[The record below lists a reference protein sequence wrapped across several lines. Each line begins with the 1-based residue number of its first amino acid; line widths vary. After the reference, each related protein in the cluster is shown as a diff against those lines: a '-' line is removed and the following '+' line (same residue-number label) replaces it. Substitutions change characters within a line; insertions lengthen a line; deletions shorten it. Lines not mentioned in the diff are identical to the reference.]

1 MTADRLFD
9 IANLIALLG
18 WIALAFAPL
27 ARDWLVLVAR
37 VIGVALA
44 LTYAGLL
51 IGSIVGGGMS
61 EGGGFTSLAGVT
73 ALFARPEAVLVGWV
87 HYLAFDLWVGAW
99 AVEDAGK
106 RGVPHWAMVPVLFLT
121 LMAGP
126 IGLLVYLAARA
137 GLSRR
142 KHLA

>member
-27 ARDWLVLVAR
+27 ARDRLVLAAR

-51 IGSIVGGGMS
+51 VGSIVGGGMS

-73 ALFARPEAVLVGWV
+73 ALFSRPEAVLVGWV

-137 GLSRR
+137 GLSRAHR
-142 KHLA
+142 PA

>member
-1 MTADRLFD
+1 MTTERLFD

-27 ARDWLVLVAR
+27 ARDRLVLAAR

-51 IGSIVGGGMS
+51 IASLAGGGT
-61 EGGGFTSLAGVT
+61 EGGGFTSLEGVT
-73 ALFARPEAVLVGWV
+73 ALFSRPEAVLVGWV

-137 GLSRR
+137 GLSRAHR
-142 KHLA
+142 PA

>member
-27 ARDWLVLVAR
+27 ARDRLVFAAR

-44 LTYAGLL
+44 LSYAGLL
-51 IGSIVGGGMS
+51 ITSLAGGGT
-61 EGGGFTSLAGVT
+61 EGGGFTSLEGVT

-106 RGVPHWAMVPVLFLT
+106 RGVPNWAMVPVLVLT

-142 KHLA
+142 QGLA

>member
-1 MTADRLFD
+1 M
-9 IANLIALLG
+9 
-18 WIALAFAPL
+18 
-27 ARDWLVLVAR
+27 
-37 VIGVALA
+37 
-44 LTYAGLL
+44 
-51 IGSIVGGGMS
+51 
-61 EGGGFTSLAGVT
+61 
-73 ALFARPEAVLVGWV
+73 LVGWV

-142 KHLA
+142 QGLA

>member
-1 MTADRLFD
+1 MTTDRLFD

-27 ARDWLVLVAR
+27 ARDRLVLAAR

-51 IGSIVGGGMS
+51 IGSIAGGGMS
-61 EGGGFTSLAGVT
+61 EGGGFTSLEGVT

-99 AVEDAGK
+99 AIEDAGK
-106 RGVPHWAMVPVLFLT
+106 RGVPHWAVVPVLFLT

-126 IGLLVYLAARA
+126 VGLLVYLAVRA
-137 GLSRR
+137 ALSRR
-142 KHLA
+142 QGLA

>member
-27 ARDWLVLVAR
+27 ARDRLVLAAR

-61 EGGGFTSLAGVT
+61 EGGGFTTLAGVT
-73 ALFARPEAVLVGWV
+73 ALFSRPEAVLVGWV

-142 KHLA
+142 QGLA

>member
-1 MTADRLFD
+1 MTIERLFD

-18 WIALAFAPL
+18 WIVLAFAPL
-27 ARDWLVLVAR
+27 ARGRLVLAAR
-37 VIGVALA
+37 VIGVTLALA
-44 LTYAGLL
+44 YAGLL
-51 IGSIVGGGMS
+51 I
-61 EGGGFTSLAGVT
+61 TSLAGGGTEGGSFTSLEGVT
-73 ALFARPEAVLVGWV
+73 VLFARPEAVLVGWV

-126 IGLLVYLAARA
+126 IGLLVYLAART
-137 GLSRR
+137 GLSRAHR
-142 KHLA
+142 PA

>member
-27 ARDWLVLVAR
+27 ARDRLVLAAR

-51 IGSIVGGGMS
+51 IGSIIGGGMG

-142 KHLA
+142 QGLA

>member
-27 ARDWLVLVAR
+27 ARDRLVFAAR

-44 LTYAGLL
+44 LSYAGLL
-51 IGSIVGGGMS
+51 ITSLAGGGT
-61 EGGGFTSLAGVT
+61 EGGGFTSLEGVT

-106 RGVPHWAMVPVLFLT
+106 RGVPHWAMMPVLFLT
-121 LMAGP
+121 LMVGP

-142 KHLA
+142 QGLA